1 MIRFSRTT
9 ERSWHVV
16 PRVAIVG
23 LGLAL
28 AGQVSVRALTPLPV
42 ARAEAL
48 GSPPALQTAIALAGG
63 EQIATAYALALRLQS
78 FDNQPG
84 VSIPFAQLDYGGV
97 ESWLALMLRLDARS
111 QYPLVMA
118 SHLYGQVFGH
128 PDKQR
133 RMAEFVYRE
142 FLRDPDRRWPW
153 LAHVTIMAKH
163 RLKDLPLAI
172 RYADAIRDHAKGP
185 HVPSWAREMHIFLR
199 EDAGEIESARAL
211 LGGLL
216 DSGMVTDPQE
226 FRFLSERLKALEAA
240 EKSTPASKP

>member
-1 MIRFSRTT
+1 MILRRRTT
-9 ERSWHVV
+9 ERPWRSVPAHVF
-16 PRVAIVG
+16 A
-23 LGLAL
+23 AL
-28 AGQVSVRALTPLPV
+28 LIAFGSHAVLRWWSPPPT
-42 ARAEAL
+42 ARAESLEAAP
-48 GSPPALQTAIALAGG
+48 GTQTLAAIAGG
-63 EQIATAYALALRLQS
+63 ERIATAYALALRLQA

-84 VSIPFAQLDYGGV
+84 LSIPFAQLDYARV
-97 ESWLALMLRLDARS
+97 ESWLSVMLQLDPAA

-118 SHLYGQVFGH
+118 AHLYAQVLGH

-133 RMAEFVYRE
+133 QMAEFVYRE
-142 FLRDPDRRWPW
+142 FLQDPNRRWPW

-163 RLKDLPLAI
+163 RLKDLGLAI

-216 DSGMVTDPQE
+216 DSGAVTDPQE
-226 FRFLSERLKALEAA
+226 FRFLSERLKALETG
-240 EKSTPASKP
+240 ENSTGPSKP